1 MSILKEFKIF
11 NFNEGVPYISITRN
25 GIRFSKGVVIKLNY
39 PQYVTFLINK
49 NSQQIAL
56 QVCDKKTPNATVFYK
71 QKKTNVIS
79 IRWNSKDLLN
89 TIKSIMQ
96 WNLEIESYRIEGKLM
111 KEENAIIF
119 NLNKAKILT

>member
-1 MSILKEFKIF
+1 MLKGFKIF

-49 NSQQIAL
+49 NSQQVAL
-56 QVCDKKTPNATVFYK
+56 QVCDKKTHNATVFYK

-89 TIKSIMQ
+89 TIESIMQ

-119 NLNKAKILT
+119 DLNKAKIII